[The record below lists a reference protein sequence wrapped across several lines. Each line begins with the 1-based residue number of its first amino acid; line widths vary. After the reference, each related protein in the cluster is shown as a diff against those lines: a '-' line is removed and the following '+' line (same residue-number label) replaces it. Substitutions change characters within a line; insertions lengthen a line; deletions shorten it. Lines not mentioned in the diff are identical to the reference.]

1 MQPGELDKLSPGLGR
16 GWAEVLGGSATN
28 VFYAMLAYS
37 TQWEVV
43 AARWAEDDHTQLQP
57 SEPCWIYPMH
67 ILAALMMQSAQAKEL
82 ELCVRACAA
91 PLYDTMPPKEFGP
104 GQAQP

>member
-1 MQPGELDKLSPGLGR
+1 MKPDELDKLSPGLGR

-43 AARWAEDDHTQLQP
+43 AARWADANADAVLSAGYGGQEAGNAIWDVLTGQYN
-57 SEPCWIYPMH
+57 PCGRLSSTTGRLPRH
-67 ILAALMMQSAQAKEL
+67 A
-82 ELCVRACAA
+82 
-91 PLYDTMPPKEFGP
+91 GP
-104 GQAQP
+104 GRTWTTFDLYHL